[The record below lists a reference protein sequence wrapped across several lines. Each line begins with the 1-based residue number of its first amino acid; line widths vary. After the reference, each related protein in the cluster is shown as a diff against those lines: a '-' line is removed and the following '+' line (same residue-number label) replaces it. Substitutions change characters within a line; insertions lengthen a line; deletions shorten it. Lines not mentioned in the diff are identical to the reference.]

1 MRLSDVADM
10 AAGSFGERVA
20 FACGPD
26 SISYEQ
32 LAAAARTAAT
42 ELREQRYQTLAYLG
56 QSSVAFPL
64 AMFSAAYAGMPL
76 IPLNYRL
83 SDEQLRQQLQLLE
96 APLLLVDPEYTH
108 VLEGLQVP
116 HQLTHDWSST
126 ARTSPPRELD
136 VAIDDDAQP
145 ALILFTSGTGGAPK
159 QAVLR
164 HSHLTSYVV
173 QSIEFG
179 NAHPDEATLTSV
191 PPYHIAGAGAVISN
205 TFAGRR
211 VVYLPNFSAEAWLDG
226 VRSEGVTSAMVVP
239 TMLARIVEALGDRP
253 AETPSLRHVA
263 YGGARMPRPVIEAA
277 LERFPDV
284 AFVNAYGLTETSST
298 IALLDG
304 AAHRKAMASDDPEV
318 RNRLAS
324 VGRPLPG
331 VEIQIRDGSGAPV
344 ATGETGKLHVRGP
357 QVSGEYRG
365 IGSAVDEQGWFA
377 TGDVARFDGDGFL
390 FVEGRS
396 DDIIIR
402 GGENI
407 SPDVIEDVLLR
418 HTSVRDVAVVGVPDP
433 EWGQEIVAV
442 VVPEDGAS
450 VEEEELREWVRAALR
465 SSLTPKEIHVAPE
478 LPYTPTGKLKR
489 AQVLEELAIT

>member
-1 MRLSDVADM
+1 MRSSDIIDM
-10 AAGSFGERVA
+10 AASAYGERPA
-20 FACGPD
+20 FTAGKD
-26 SISYEQ
+26 SLSYEQ
-32 LAAAARTAAT
+32 LAAAARWAAD
-42 ELREQRYQTLAYLG
+42 ELRTQGHRSLVYLG
-56 QSSVAFPL
+56 QSGLAFPL
-64 AMFSAAYAGMPL
+64 AMFAAAYAEVPL

-83 SDEQLRQQLQLLE
+83 AHAQLREQIAMLD
-96 APLLLVDPEYTH
+96 APLLLLDDAYTP
-108 VLEGLQVP
+108 VLDGVSVP
-116 HQLTHDWSST
+116 HRLTAPWSAE
-126 ARTSPPRELD
+126 ARAAESHELAF
-136 VAIDDDAQP
+136 VCDDDSQP

-253 AETPSLRHVA
+253 AETPTLRHVA

-284 AFVNAYGLTETSST
+284 EFVNAYGLTETSST

-344 ATGETGKLHVRGP
+344 AAGETGKLHVRGP

-377 TGDVARFDGDGFL
+377 TGDVARFDADGFL

-442 VVPEDGAS
+442 VVLEDGAS
-450 VEEEELREWVRAALR
+450 VEEQTLRDWVRAALR
-465 SSLTPKEIHVAPE
+465 GSLTPKEIHFAPE

-489 AQVLEELAIT
+489 AQVLEELDPT